1 MKKNIFTAKAL
12 AVAIICSCSANLE
25 AQKKYPEPEPMKAGM
40 SEFWTPQP
48 KIVTPGTAT
57 DNAIISPPS
66 DAIVL
71 FDGKDLSAWKS
82 SKNDED
88 EPKWIVK
95 DGVIVATPTGSIE
108 TRQHFENFQLHIE
121 WRISENVK
129 GSGQGRGNSGVF
141 MQSKYE
147 LQILDSYQSET
158 YANGQAGSIYKQSP
172 PLVNAMRK
180 PGEWNVYDVIY
191 SAPIFKKD
199 GTYRIPPRI
208 TVLHNGVVIQNNTTI
223 VGTTEYIGFPKVIEH
238 GAGPV
243 RLQDHGDAVC
253 FRNIWIR
260 EL

>member
-1 MKKNIFTAKAL
+1 MNKNFSFVKMLLVIAICNVSVTL
-12 AVAIICSCSANLE
+12 A
-25 AQKKYPEPEPMKAGM
+25 AQDKYPEPEPMKPKM

-48 KIVTPGTAT
+48 LIVTPGTAT
-57 DNAIISPPS
+57 DKAVISPPS

-82 SKNDED
+82 SSKEGGD
-88 EPKWIVK
+88 PKWLVK
-95 DGVIVATPTGSIE
+95 DGILIATPTGGIE
-108 TRQHFENFQLHIE
+108 TKQHFDNFQLHVE
-121 WRISENVK
+121 WRIAENVTGK
-129 GSGQGRGNSGVF
+129 GQGRGNSGVF
-141 MQSKYE
+141 MQGLYE
-147 LQILDSYQSET
+147 VQILDSYQNET
-158 YANGQAGSIYKQSP
+158 YINGQAGSIYKQSP

-180 PGEWNVYDVIY
+180 PGEWNVYDIIY

-208 TVLHNGVVIQNNTTI
+208 TVIHNGVVIQNNTTI
-223 VGTTEYIGFPKVIEH
+223 LGTTEYIGHPKVVEH

-243 RLQDHGDAVC
+243 LLQDHGDAVS